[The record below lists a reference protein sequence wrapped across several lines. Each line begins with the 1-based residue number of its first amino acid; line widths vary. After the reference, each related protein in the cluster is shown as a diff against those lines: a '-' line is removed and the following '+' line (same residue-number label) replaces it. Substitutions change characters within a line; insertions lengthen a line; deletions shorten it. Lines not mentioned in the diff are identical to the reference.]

1 MRHAG
6 SICSTC
12 KQRPRMTESSNTF
25 FHLCFCPWFAASS
38 FPLLYYTIFFTLKE
52 RKKQNK
58 QTHQRALT
66 HDVCGF
72 SCSSRAGAFQMCA
85 VPSRAQLPLA
95 PADGWQLSKNAEL
108 FWMFIL
114 TSFPCAQMVC
124 LRPFEQEV
132 VGSSWLL
139 IPAGARSQLW
149 IEHCLLLTLSLGR
162 DHWRN
167 HWDWWL

>member
-1 MRHAG
+1 MAPSRNYWKELLQPILEPA
-6 SICSTC
+6 
-12 KQRPRMTESSNTF
+12 RAPLESSM
-25 FHLCFCPWFAASS
+25 
-38 FPLLYYTIFFTLKE
+38 LYPDKTKE